1 MTFDFHGTV
10 KIDIVESQNK
20 KNPAFV
26 LWLTGLS
33 GAGKST
39 LADRIYQNMV
49 RAGHPVEQLDGDGL
63 RAVFPATGFSR
74 KDRDEHIQRVGY
86 LASRLEHHGIIVI
99 ASFISPYRQAR
110 AFVRNLC
117 RNFIEVHVKAD
128 LETCKNRDV
137 KGLYEKALAGT
148 IPSFTGINDPYEE
161 PEHPE
166 IVIDTDML
174 STDQSEKVI
183 MDYLAP
189 YLRKS

>member
-1 MTFDFHGTV
+1 M
-10 KIDIVESQNK
+10 ESQNK

-39 LADRIYQNMV
+39 LAGRIYQNLV
-49 RAGHPVEQLDGDGL
+49 KAGHPVEQLDGDSL
-63 RAVFPATGFSR
+63 RAVFPSTGFSR

-110 AFVRNLC
+110 TFVRNLC
-117 RNFIEVHVKAD
+117 HNFIEVYVKAD
-128 LETCKNRDV
+128 LETCKTRDV
-137 KGLYEKALAGT
+137 KGLYKKAIAGKIT
-148 IPSFTGINDPYEE
+148 SFTGIDDPYEE
-161 PEHPE
+161 PQNPE
-166 IVIDTDML
+166 IVIDTDTL
-174 STDQSEKVI
+174 SIEQSEKVI
-183 MDYLAP
+183 MDYLTS